1 MKEIIPLKK
10 DIIFKTKIGE
20 ITSID
25 LEHNYEVKDEI
36 IEGNVVISGTY
47 KMTEASVLDEEF
59 YYKIPFSIAV
69 SRKIKKDT
77 IQIEIDNFTY
87 DISKDVLRANI
98 DLELTCEED
107 EESESVTEELKDKE
121 EYSDDDFMQEYFKN
135 ETNIEDEL
143 DNEINTNI
151 DDSINIDNSTN
162 IDNSKTTIE
171 DNDLIDDL
179 TLNLD
184 NEKTTI
190 NNETTNIDL
199 NENINNIT
207 NIINSENKYYT
218 YKIYIVRQGDT
229 IETICSKYNVTVND
243 LKDYN
248 NVNDINVGD
257 KIIIPQ
263 INE

>member
-25 LEHNYEVKDEI
+25 LEHEYEVKDEI

-59 YYKIPFSIAV
+59 YYKIPFSIAIA
-69 SRKIKKDT
+69 RKIKKDT
-77 IQIEIDNFTY
+77 IQIDIDNFTY

-98 DLELTCEED
+98 DLELTCEEI
-107 EESESVTEELKDKE
+107 EEGDDNMIEDIKDKD
-121 EYSDDDFMQEYFKN
+121 EYSSDDFMQEYFKDEEN
-135 ETNIEDEL
+135 LENEL

-151 DDSINIDNSTN
+151 DESNINDSFNTTEDNDIVSLDNKTIVNNEETN
-162 IDNSKTTIE
+162 IDI
-171 DNDLIDDL
+171 
-179 TLNLD
+179 
-184 NEKTTI
+184 
-190 NNETTNIDL
+190 

-207 NIINSENKYYT
+207 NIINTDNKYYT
-218 YKIYIVRQGDT
+218 YKVYIVREGDT
-229 IETICSKYNVTVND
+229 IESICSKYNVTVND

-248 NVNDINVGD
+248 NVNEINTGD

>member
-25 LEHNYEVKDEI
+25 LEHEYEVKDEI

-59 YYKIPFSIAV
+59 YYKIPFSIAIA
-69 SRKIKKDT
+69 RKIKKDT
-77 IQIEIDNFTY
+77 IQIDIDNFTY

-98 DLELTCEED
+98 DLELTCEEI
-107 EESESVTEELKDKE
+107 EEGDDNMIEDIKDKD
-121 EYSDDDFMQEYFKN
+121 EYSSDDFMQQYFN
-135 ETNIEDEL
+135 EETNIEDEL
-143 DNEINTNI
+143 DNEINVDESENNNFNDI
-151 DDSINIDNSTN
+151 DLSTN
-162 IDNSKTTIE
+162 AINDN
-171 DNDLIDDL
+171 DL

-184 NEKTTI
+184 NKTVV
-190 NNETTNIDL
+190 NNAETNIDI

-207 NIINSENKYYT
+207 NIIDTDNKYYT
-218 YKIYIVRQGDT
+218 YKVYIVREGDT
-229 IETICSKYNVTVND
+229 VESICSKYNVTVND

-248 NVNDINVGD
+248 NVNEINTGD

>member
-25 LEHNYEVKDEI
+25 LEHEYAVKDEI
-36 IEGNVVISGTY
+36 IEGTVVISGTY

-77 IQIEIDNFTY
+77 IKIEIDNFTY

-107 EESESVTEELKDKE
+107 KEEDNVIEDIKDKSD
-121 EYSDDDFMQEYFKN
+121 YSSDDFMQQYFK
-135 ETNIEDEL
+135 EEENIENEL

-151 DDSINIDNSTN
+151 NDSFNDIDLSTN
-162 IDNSKTTIE
+162 N
-171 DNDLIDDL
+171 DL

-184 NEKTTI
+184 NKTTV
-190 NNETTNIDL
+190 NNETTDIDL

-207 NIINSENKYYT
+207 NIINNENKYYT
-218 YKIYIVRQGDT
+218 YKVYIVRTGDT
-229 IETICSKYNVTVND
+229 IESICSKYNVTIND

-248 NVNDINVGD
+248 NLNEINVGD